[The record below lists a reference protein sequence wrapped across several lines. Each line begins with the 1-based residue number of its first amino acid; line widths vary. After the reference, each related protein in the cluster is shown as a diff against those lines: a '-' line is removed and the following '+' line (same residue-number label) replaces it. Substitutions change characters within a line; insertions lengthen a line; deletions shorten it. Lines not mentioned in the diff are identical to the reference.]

1 MKKLITL
8 AATTLLMSPSLLAF
22 DFQVK
27 SIEEVP
33 VKGAPEAY
41 HPVFSAD
48 GKSLIVTSEGYDGLG
63 IVSIADGKYRQLS
76 DRAGAG
82 YRFAQNA
89 DGSQLLVRENDF
101 MTQKLSLYVVDVAT
115 GAEECVVPVAEHTNT
130 LRLNDGV
137 IAYAEPVEKRIVTR
151 ECRVSGHS
159 KSSAV
164 QSDFVDEQSAG
175 SKASL
180 ETMLTEE
187 DLKLVL
193 YVDGKP
199 TVVDP
204 ILATEGRDVNYC
216 WSSLSPD
223 GTKMLFVGG
232 NDAYT
237 CNLDGSQ
244 LVNLGPIHAPV
255 WRGND
260 AVIGMLDSDDGHFFT
275 ASDIVAADARTAE
288 RVQLTPQTDEIKMFP
303 SVSPDGNRIAFHTTE
318 GKIYI
323 INLEN
328 K

>member
-8 AATTLLMSPSLLAF
+8 AATTLLMSPSLFAF

-130 LRLNDGV
+130 LSLNDGV
-137 IAYAEPVEKRIVTR
+137 IAYAEPLEKRIVTR
-151 ECRVSGHS
+151 ECRV
-159 KSSAV
+159 KSAERRVKSA
-164 QSDFVDEQSAG
+164 ELKTAP
-175 SKASL
+175 

-193 YVDGKP
+193 YVDGTPK
-199 TVVDP
+199 VVDP

-323 INLEN
+323 INLET